1 MARRREF
8 DDLPLVPL
16 SKRTLREALQL
27 ARYLWPYRLR
37 MLAALVALGISSSLM
52 LTFPQLAGSLV
63 DSALTGQ
70 ESHRRFALPWQGNL
84 NAVAATCAV
93 VLAFHALFGFVQA
106 YLFNEVGARG
116 LTDLRRDTYGRLIR
130 LPLAFFAGRRV
141 GELSGR
147 LTADLSQIQ
156 ETLAMAIPQFLRQI
170 AILVGGVVLIAL
182 TSMRLTLVMLATL
195 PPMIAIAVAFGR
207 RIRRNAREGQD
218 RLGESNVVVEETL
231 QGVATVKAF
240 TSEAHEGT
248 RYGSALQAFLTVA
261 LRGARYRGM
270 FVSFIVFGLFGGI
283 VIVLWYGAYLV
294 KQGVEQGAANG
305 LSGGELT
312 QFMLYTV
319 FVAGAMGSFAELYS
333 QMLRTLGATQRVREL
348 LREPA
353 EEVDTAGT
361 VPGPR
366 LRGEVAFEDVTFAYQ
381 SRKEVTVL
389 RGLSL
394 AARPGERIAL
404 VGPSGAGKSTTVAI
418 LLRFYDPDGGRVLV
432 DGRDAR
438 EYPLHELRGQI
449 AVVPQDVL
457 LFGGTIAENIAYGRR
472 GATEEEI
479 IEAARQA
486 NADGFI
492 CSFPEGYKT
501 LVGER
506 GVQLSGGQRQR
517 VAIARAIL
525 KNPAI
530 LVLDEATSSL
540 DAESEGL
547 VQQALDRLMEGR
559 TSLVIAHRL
568 ATVRKADRIFVMRD
582 GRVVESGTHDE
593 LIAQDGGLYKM
604 LSEMQFDTGK
614 TAEATE

>member
-16 SKRTLREALQL
+16 SKRTLHEALQL

-37 MLAALVALGISSSLM
+37 LLVGLIALAISSSLA
-52 LTFPQLAGSLV
+52 LAFPQLAGSLV
-63 DSALTGQ
+63 DSAQTGQ
-70 ESHRRFALPWQGNL
+70 TMAPRISLPWQQDV
-84 NAVAATCAV
+84 NAVALTLAA
-93 VLAFHALFGFVQA
+93 VLACQALFSFVQA

-130 LPLAFFAGRRV
+130 LPMGFFAGRRV

-147 LTADLSQIQ
+147 LAADLSQIQ
-156 ETLAMAIPQFLRQI
+156 ETLATAVPQLLRQI
-170 AILVGGVVLIAL
+170 AFLVGGVVLIAL
-182 TSMRLTLVMLATL
+182 ISLRLTLVMMVSL
-195 PPMIAIAVAFGR
+195 PPLIAVAVTFGR
-207 RIRRNAREGQD
+207 KIRRTAREGQD
-218 RLGESNVVVEETL
+218 RLGDSNVVVEETL

-240 TSEAHEGT
+240 TSEAHEQN

-270 FVSFIVFGLFGGI
+270 FVSFVVFGLFGGI
-283 VIVLWYGAYLV
+283 VVVLWYGARLV
-294 KQGVEQGAANG
+294 QEGSLKP
-305 LSGGELT
+305 GELMSV
-312 QFMLYTV
+312 MLYAV
-319 FVAGAMGSFAELYS
+319 FVGGAMGSFAEFYS

-353 EEVDTAGT
+353 EESDASGT
-361 VPGPR
+361 GPGPR

-438 EYPLHELRGQI
+438 EYLLHELRGQI

-472 GATEEEI
+472 GATEDEI

-492 CSFPEGYKT
+492 RSFPDGYKT

-568 ATVRKADRIFVMRD
+568 ATVRKADRIFVMRE
-582 GRVVESGTHDE
+582 GRVVESGTHEE
-593 LIAQDGGLYKM
+593 LIGQEEGLYRM
-604 LSEMQFDTGK
+604 LSEMQFDMGK
-614 TAEATE
+614 TT

>member
-8 DDLPLVPL
+8 EDLPLVPL

-37 MLAALVALGISSSLM
+37 MLAALIALGISSSLA
-52 LTFPQLAGSLV
+52 LCFPLLAGSLV
-63 DSALTGQ
+63 DSALPGQ
-70 ESHRRFALPWQGNL
+70 TSVRQLSLPWHGDI
-84 NAVAATCAV
+84 NAVAATAAG
-93 VLAFHALFGFVQA
+93 VLAFQALFGFVQA

-130 LPLAFFAGRRV
+130 LPMGFFAGRRV

-147 LTADLSQIQ
+147 LAADLSVIQ
-156 ETLAMAIPQFLRQI
+156 DTLAMAIPQLLRQI
-170 AILVGGVVLIAL
+170 AFLVGGVVLISL
-182 TSMRLTLVMLATL
+182 TSMRLTLVMLASV
-195 PPMIAIAVAFGR
+195 PPLIAIAVAFGR
-207 RIRRNAREGQD
+207 KIRRNAREGQD
-218 RLGESNVVVEETL
+218 RLGDSNVVVEETL

-240 TSEAHEGT
+240 TSEAHEQT
-248 RYGSALQAFLTVA
+248 RYGNALQAFLTVA

-283 VIVLWYGAYLV
+283 VIVLWYGARLV
-294 KQGVEQGAANG
+294 QEKD
-305 LSGGELT
+305 LSSGELT
-312 QFMLYTV
+312 QFMLYTI
-319 FVAGAMGSFAELYS
+319 FVGGAMGSFADFYA

-361 VPGPR
+361 DQTPR

-394 AARPGERIAL
+394 SARPGERIAL

-418 LLRFYDPDGGRVLV
+418 LLRFYDPDSGRVLV

-479 IEAARQA
+479 IEAARKA

-492 CSFPEGYKT
+492 RSFPEGYKT

-604 LSEMQFDTGK
+604 LSEMQFDMGK